1 MTNSAKQILK
11 QKDEGNP
18 TSLSAK
24 CEPFVFLCR
33 HRKRI
38 LLCVNVDKNP
48 ITFSKCLFSF
58 HEDAS
63 DYISLNKD
71 NYTKTAFIWSKIHFH
86 L

>member
-18 TSLSAK
+18 TSRSAK

-33 HRKRI
+33 HRKSI
-38 LLCVNVDKNP
+38 LLWYIWLCVNVEKNP
-48 ITFSKCLFSF
+48 ITFSKRLFSF

-71 NYTKTAFIWSKIHFH
+71 NYTKTAFIW
-86 L
+86 